1 MKKENSSYFS
11 SLFGAKGKT
20 PATENTFV
28 KLTVS
33 SQPHVLRQRMHE
45 EQMTHGETVAAH
57 ISPVRLERN
66 FYNEAVLYFCPM
78 KKIEVLKVI
87 AGGDG
92 GSLPP
97 DATLEGL
104 SIPKDLKS
112 GLYKICN
119 VEITSNGTMQ
129 VKATCHTKWEKIEA

>member
-1 MKKENSSYFS
+1 MLSND
-11 SLFGAKGKT
+11 
-20 PATENTFV
+20 ATSRHQEYD
-28 KLTVS
+28 
-33 SQPHVLRQRMHE
+33 H
-45 EQMTHGETVAAH
+45 HGETVAAH

-97 DATLEGL
+97 EATLEGL
-104 SIPKDLKS
+104 SIPRDLKS
-112 GLYKICN
+112 GIYKICN

-129 VKATCHTKWEKIEA
+129 VKATSHTRWEKIEA